1 MLGGIKLEHGIYS
14 GFRGAVK
21 GRKITVNG
29 EGSVKVSPNMA
40 TATLGVRT
48 ENLNLQEAQSE
59 NAKKANDIVDALL
72 SLGIPKNDI
81 KTADYRIDPIYTYE
95 DGKQLFQGYRVTHLY
110 TITIRDADQVGV
122 VIDTAVENGA
132 NEVMNIQFSVAEPNA
147 YYNQALSLAVID
159 SFKKAQTIAQTF
171 GITTTPQI
179 LTITE
184 QSQKA
189 IPGPYLVAS
198 FEKTAS
204 SGTPIEPGQ
213 LDIKALLTATYT
225 IN

>member
-1 MLGGIKLEHGIYS
+1 MLGGIELEHGIYS

-21 GRKITVNG
+21 DRKITVNG
-29 EGSVKVSPNMA
+29 EGLVKVSPNMA

-159 SFKKAQTIAQTF
+159 SFKKAQTIAHTF
-171 GITTTPQI
+171 GITTTPQL

-184 QSQKA
+184 ESQKA
-189 IPGPYLVAS
+189 IPVPYLVAS